1 MAAPAAPT
9 QAPGVFVGEDL
20 AADITADITADIPA
34 DIAADM
40 PADMPADISAGG
52 EPGKVFHEMT
62 DDQWEVLK
70 DLLPAEMRGVDAVG
84 MR

>member
-20 AADITADITADIPA
+20 AADITADITADIA
-34 DIAADM
+34 
-40 PADMPADISAGG
+40 ADMPADISAGG